1 MEEDKKPRR
10 AQRKPKK
17 ITPRY
22 LDNVA
27 AYYLARYASSSV
39 NLKRVLMRRAVRS
52 CAYHETPLEDAEE
65 MIDALVERYCQAGFL
80 NDENY
85 ALNLARSLR
94 AKGKSARLILRKM
107 YEKGIA
113 EELAQQSLKATD
125 DTLLETAE
133 TLEDAEDIAAWR
145 FARRRKLGPFR
156 AAADRSDYRE
166 KDLGSLAR
174 AGFSYGTARNILDRD
189 DVPDEIADLIR

>member
-10 AQRKPKK
+10 GPKKPKK

-39 NLKRVLMRRAVRS
+39 NLKRVLMRRAGKS

-94 AKGKSARLILRKM
+94 AKGKSARLILSKM
-107 YEKGIA
+107 YEKGVDA
-113 EELAQQSLKATD
+113 ELAQGALKSAD
-125 DTLLETAE
+125 DALLESTEAV
-133 TLEDAEDIAAWR
+133 EDAEDAAAWR
-145 FARRRKLGPFR
+145 YARRRRLGPFR
-156 AAADRSDYRE
+156 AAADRAAYRE

-174 AGFSYGTARNILDRD
+174 AGFSYGTAQHILDQD
-189 DVPDEIADLIR
+189 DVPEDIADLIR

>member
-1 MEEDKKPRR
+1 LEEDKKPRR
-10 AQRKPKK
+10 EQKKPKK

-39 NLKRVLMRRAVRS
+39 NLKRVLMRRAGRS
-52 CAYHETPLEDAEE
+52 CAFHETPLEDAEA
-65 MIDALVERYCQAGFL
+65 MIDDLVERYSQAGFL

-94 AKGKSARLILRKM
+94 NKGKSARMILRKM
-107 YEKGIA
+107 YEKGIEA
-113 EELAQQSLKATD
+113 ELAQSSLKATD
-125 DTLLETAE
+125 DHFLAREEAAE
-133 TLEDAEDIAAWR
+133 NAEEIAAWR
-145 FARRRKLGPFR
+145 FARKRRLGPFR
-156 AAADRSDYRE
+156 AAVERPDYRK

-174 AGFSYGTARNILDRD
+174 AGFSYDTAREVLDQE
-189 DVPDEIADLIR
+189 DVPETIADLLR

>member
-10 AQRKPKK
+10 VQKKPKK

-52 CAYHETPLEDAEE
+52 CAHHETPLEEAEE

-113 EELAQQSLKATD
+113 EELAQRSLKATD

-133 TLEDAEDIAAWR
+133 TVEDAEDVAAWR
-145 FARRRKLGPFR
+145 FARRRRLGPFR

-174 AGFSYGTARNILDRD
+174 AGFSYGTARNILDQED
-189 DVPDEIADLIR
+189 IPEEIEDLIR

>member
-1 MEEDKKPRR
+1 MEDDKKPRR
-10 AQRKPKK
+10 EPKKPKK

-39 NLKRVLMRRAVRS
+39 NLKRVLMRRAQRS
-52 CAYHETPLEDAEE
+52 CAYHESPLEDAEA
-65 MIDALVERYCQAGFL
+65 MIDALVEKYCQAGFL

-94 AKGKSARLILRKM
+94 NKGKSARMILRKM
-107 YEKGIA
+107 YEKGIEA
-113 EELAQQSLKATD
+113 ELAQHALKATD
-125 DTLLETAE
+125 DHLLECEEAAE
-133 TLEDAEDIAAWR
+133 NAEDIAAWR
-145 FARRRKLGPFR
+145 FARKRRLGPFR
-156 AAADRSDYRE
+156 AVAERPDCRE

-174 AGFSYGTARNILDRD
+174 AGFSYDTARNILDQE
-189 DVPDEIADLIR
+189 DVPEEIADLLR

>member
-10 AQRKPKK
+10 VQKKPKK

-39 NLKRVLMRRAVRS
+39 NLKRVLMRRAQRS
-52 CAYHETPLEDAEE
+52 CAYHESPLEEAEE

-80 NDENY
+80 NDESY
-85 ALNLARSLR
+85 ALNLARTLR
-94 AKGKSARLILRKM
+94 AKGKSARMILQKM
-107 YEKGIA
+107 YEKGIDP
-113 EELAQQSLKATD
+113 ELAQQSLKATD
-125 DTLLETAE
+125 SNLLENAE
-133 TLEDAEDIAAWR
+133 TVEDAEDVAAWR

-166 KDLGSLAR
+166 KDLGRLAR
-174 AGFSYGTARNILDRD
+174 AGFSYGTARSILDQD
-189 DVPDEIADLIR
+189 DVPEEIADLIR